1 LPPDVRTTAGFTE
14 SKEREILMAVAKV
27 IEILAESD
35 TGWEDAARRAIT
47 EASETVRDIT
57 HLWVDGMQAEVE
69 GDVIVKYRLNAK
81 ITFVVR
87 DDHS

>member
-1 LPPDVRTTAGFTE
+1 LPLEVHLTTNSTE
-14 SKEREILMAVAKV
+14 SREQEILMAVAKV

-35 TGWEDAARRAIT
+35 TGWEDAARKAVA

>member
-1 LPPDVRTTAGFTE
+1 
-14 SKEREILMAVAKV
+14 MAVAKV

-35 TGWEDAARRAIT
+35 TGWEDAARRAVI
-47 EASETVRDIT
+47 EASETVRNIT